1 MCSVSIFVEM
11 YSAKVCI
18 ATQSL
23 IEASSSACLVYPTV
37 VTTEGLFRVPGSK
50 LRVTRLA
57 EELTDSDWTSILSDS
72 SYKPHDF
79 ASVLKQYLIDLPES
93 LLPGN
98 HLEAYLQ
105 VAGVLV
111 YSVHR
116 QSLVYSVHRQSLV
129 YSVHR

>member
-1 MCSVSIFVEM
+1 MV
-11 YSAKVCI
+11 A
-18 ATQSL
+18 
-23 IEASSSACLVYPTV
+23 
-37 VTTEGLFRVPGSK
+37 TEGLFRVPGSK

-57 EELTDSDWTSILSDS
+57 EELTDSDWTSILSNS

-105 VAGVLV
+105 VSGVLK
-111 YSVHR
+111 YNIDG
-116 QSLVYSVHRQSLV
+116 QSPIQLDVLCVKV
-129 YSVHR
+129 